1 MNVFAMLFSLLVA
14 TDAGA
19 PPARENCDAIYDG
32 LGQPKDYGRALK
44 CYRASQNWMMVAI
57 MQLNG
62 EGTRVDIVGA
72 RASLDAAQDL
82 EEKGLSPE
90 QSGDLDEL
98 DKIITA
104 REKHPKAKA
113 PRITCRDV
121 ATVTVSQNECEARE
135 RGREVAAQTERLTK
149 VRARLEPAA
158 RAPFDKMAASFVLFH
173 DAEHHRAYQEYVD
186 GSIRNQWAMWQQAL
200 LRKNFDAIVKIVAGD
215 LSSVPTAARSL
226 ADADAE
232 LNAVYREKV
241 RSYAA
246 FHEDSAANA
255 RDPSMA
261 ATDRQAIKEF
271 RETSRASQR
280 TWIVYR
286 DAAAKLAGVRW
297 PKVSGIEDV
306 VRALI
311 TEDRILELKE
321 TLGG

>member
-1 MNVFAMLFSLLVA
+1 
-14 TDAGA
+14 
-19 PPARENCDAIYDG
+19 
-32 LGQPKDYGRALK
+32 
-44 CYRASQNWMMVAI
+44 MMVAI

-62 EGTRVDIVGA
+62 EGTPVDIRAA

-90 QSGDLDEL
+90 QPGDLDEL

-113 PRITCRDV
+113 TRITCRSI
-121 ATVTVSQNECEARE
+121 ASVTVSLNECEARE
-135 RGREVAAQTERLTK
+135 RAREVAAQAEQLGK

-158 RAPFDKMAASFVLFH
+158 RAPFDKVTAAFWQFH
-173 DAEHHRAYQEYVD
+173 DAEHRRAYQEYID
-186 GSIRNQWAMWQQAL
+186 GSMRNQWAMWQQAL
-200 LRKNFDAIVKIVAGD
+200 LRKNFDAIVKVTAGE
-215 LSSVPTAARSL
+215 LSTVPTAPRSL
-226 ADADAE
+226 ADADRE
-232 LNAVYREKV
+232 LNIVYREKV

-255 RDPSMA
+255 SDASEA
-261 ATDRQAIKEF
+261 AIERQAIKEF
-271 RETSRASQR
+271 RDLSHASQR
-280 TWIVYR
+280 AWIVYR

-311 TEDRILELKE
+311 TEDRILELKA
-321 TLGG
+321 TLDG